1 MGKRIKATGVIL
13 DASSMASA
21 PVSPAGTVALR
32 AKPDSTQLQYSA
44 NGGAWTDLAG
54 GAGSSVRL
62 DQVLDPI
69 DPIVTPYPGVKAFG
83 MGSNQISFSF
93 LGADHEDCMVFQST
107 TDAPGSGSVLLLR
120 TLGASTTKSPLRI
133 EGRGA
138 FYFSVGVDGKV
149 AIGGEAGLVHKLNVY
164 HTNTGGA
171 SVGILHAAT
180 TLAAGNTAIAMSNAE
195 IRLDDT
201 GNTTALLAMTNLEL
215 DLDRDSSSVANS
227 SLVCTNISA
236 SSNINAN
243 TLTVRNLALSIGVHN
258 SATVT
263 NWEAIRITAPSTF
276 GGGVLTNKRAI
287 ITEAGAGDVGFGTLT
302 PAAQLHVSGTVQVDQ
317 TTTQAITLYKY
328 TDTTD
333 PFTIDIK
340 RAHGTSS
347 GTAANIVT
355 GDIVGRML
363 FEGRLAGT
371 YTQLGY
377 LQTRYDSTYIGVVE
391 LGAGAS
397 FSQSRVEVVETGS
410 VGAVSLR
417 ANGGNYFQ
425 VQTSGFIFSHGST
438 GSLYFRDGGG
448 WFTATAAP
456 PAADRIAFWDNS
468 AGVVTWLEAGSGLTI
483 TGTVMTA
490 SGSGI
495 TLGGNVLEVLY
506 KSGTSSIGSIA
517 VAGTT
522 TYLKSNGAGVVPS
535 FQTINAS
542 DIASGTLALARGGTG
557 ASLTAPVSDH
567 LFFYDISASSTAF
580 LTLGTGLSITG
591 TTINAAGGPANPSGS
606 LQYNDGGV
614 FGDVLGSVVDGSGN
628 LTFPGTMTWTG
639 GSTIAKSDSSV
650 IHSLRVYTST
660 PSNGAQI
667 SVLRSR
673 GSEGSKS
680 AVQSGDV
687 LFAMP
692 IYGQY
697 DSVGQRLGASLG
709 FDASGVFSTSSAPTV
724 FRIKTSHVNSTTPN
738 ERLVLG
744 GSKTLYTSADNTLV
758 DLFSVTFAAA
768 DQAVVGGEIH
778 MLITAKQVSGSI
790 QTQVYHRKMHFVFG
804 HNGATNS
811 SAVDIRLDSGVGSN
825 QVASSGGFSQL
836 QHAINSSSV
845 VDMTTAITLGTLGDV
860 TDLQSSV
867 QQ

>member
-54 GAGSSVRL
+54 GGGSSVRL

-149 AIGGEAGLVHKLNVY
+149 AIGAEAGLVHKLNVY

-340 RAHGTSS
+340 RAHGSSS

-363 FEGRLAGT
+363 FQGRLAGA

-391 LGAGAS
+391 LGAGAYS
-397 FSQSRVEVVETGS
+397 LSRLELVESGS

-438 GSLYFRDGGG
+438 GATYYKDSGG
-448 WFTATAAP
+448 WFAALAIGTVSQVLTVTDIGGGVLQPRWGAAP
-456 PAADRIAFWDNS
+456 GGGS
-468 AGVVTWLEAGSGLTI
+468 APGGSATELQYRAGASTFGALPSSSVSGTDLTI
-483 TGTVMTA
+483 G
-490 SGSGI
+490 GGLFL
-495 TLGGNVLEVLY
+495 TLTNTNAVLY
-506 KSGTSSIGSIA
+506 ADSTHQIASTSTGSN
-517 VAGTT
+517 GQ
-522 TYLKSNGAGVVPS
+522 YLKISFGVPVLGTLNMSDAGA
-535 FQTINAS
+535 
-542 DIASGTLALARGGTG
+542 GTLALARGGTG
-557 ASLTAPVSDH
+557 SSLTDPGADRI
-567 LFFYDISASSTAF
+567 LFWDDQAGVVTWLTAS
-580 LTLGTGLSITG
+580 TGLTITG
-591 TTINAAGGPANPSGS
+591 TSMTAA
-606 LQYNDGGV
+606 
-614 FGDVLGSVVDGSGN
+614 
-628 LTFPGTMTWTG
+628 WW
-639 GSTIAKSDSSV
+639 
-650 IHSLRVYTST
+650 
-660 PSNGAQI
+660 
-667 SVLRSR
+667 
-673 GSEGSKS
+673 
-680 AVQSGDV
+680 
-687 LFAMP
+687 
-692 IYGQY
+692 
-697 DSVGQRLGASLG
+697 
-709 FDASGVFSTSSAPTV
+709 
-724 FRIKTSHVNSTTPN
+724 
-738 ERLVLG
+738 
-744 GSKTLYTSADNTLV
+744 
-758 DLFSVTFAAA
+758 
-768 DQAVVGGEIH
+768 
-778 MLITAKQVSGSI
+778 
-790 QTQVYHRKMHFVFG
+790 
-804 HNGATNS
+804 
-811 SAVDIRLDSGVGSN
+811 
-825 QVASSGGFSQL
+825 
-836 QHAINSSSV
+836 HACR
-845 VDMTTAITLGTLGDV
+845 
-860 TDLQSSV
+860 
-867 QQ
+867 